1 MKKNKLSDF
10 TRLHAYFCT
19 DRNSLITVLQFS
31 DNSVIAFEQNF
42 DTGVKT
48 EIRSPLL
55 KNFFKMCQ
63 WLQAVENISDRDVY
77 INRINRQID

>member
-1 MKKNKLSDF
+1 MEKNKLSDF
-10 TRLHAYFCT
+10 TRFHAYFCT
-19 DRNSLITVLQFS
+19 DRKSQITVLQFS

-55 KNFFKMCQ
+55 KNFFKTCQ
-63 WLQAVENISDRDVY
+63 WLKATENLSDRDVY